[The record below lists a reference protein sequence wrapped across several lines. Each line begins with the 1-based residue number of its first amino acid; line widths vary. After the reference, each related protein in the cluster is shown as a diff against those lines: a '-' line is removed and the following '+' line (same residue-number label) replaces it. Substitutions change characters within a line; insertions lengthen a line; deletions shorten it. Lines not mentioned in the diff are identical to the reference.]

1 VSTEAK
7 SNNNQAD
14 KAETPELAHTTAPS
28 GMDLRPEP
36 EQAVKISK
44 KVGIALVTLAVVL
57 GGVLA
62 YSGIARQKQKAAA
75 ALSAQK
81 KVEPARPDDDDA
93 PGLTLSVPPASR
105 RKPGSGGSAESDSPH
120 LQTATSESANERV
133 VVRSS
138 PPSKPRPPAIP
149 IHEATPE
156 ERALASA
163 YASEQQAKLAP
174 TGIRSGTA
182 PGSGDRSFASAASSE
197 IPTSL
202 EALARTLGESG
213 TRTPVSTAQP
223 ANSARTEYDEQN
235 LQGQKEGFLE
245 TARLGNPQ
253 EDYLKFTR
261 TYPMSRFE
269 IKAGWEIPAVLEQ
282 ALNSDLPGELKALV
296 MANVYDTAS
305 GLYLLIPQ
313 GSRLVGTYNSRV
325 SYGQNGVQ
333 VAWGRII
340 FPDASAIDLNGMS
353 GLDAQGNAGLRDKVD
368 HHYRQLFGFAVLTS
382 IFDAALAI
390 TQNRQQSVL
399 VYPSAT
405 QESESAAGREV
416 SQLGTQITRKN
427 LNVQPTVKIPAGYK
441 FNVRVNRDILFE
453 SPYEPV
459 QADQQAVG
467 ARLR

>member
-1 VSTEAK
+1 MSTEAK

-353 GLDAQGNAGLRDKVD
+353 GLDAQGNAGLRD
-368 HHYRQLFGFAVLTS
+368 
-382 IFDAALAI
+382 
-390 TQNRQQSVL
+390 
-399 VYPSAT
+399 
-405 QESESAAGREV
+405 
-416 SQLGTQITRKN
+416 
-427 LNVQPTVKIPAGYK
+427 
-441 FNVRVNRDILFE
+441 
-453 SPYEPV
+453 
-459 QADQQAVG
+459 
-467 ARLR
+467 